1 MACAAPRPDRDCRHA
16 RRVAAHR
23 RAAESARAH
32 LSQTINAARCDVD
45 IKTERK
51 GRPYSLIS
59 MKNQASYDRRVAQRK
74 KDLANISM
82 IQN

>member
-1 MACAAPRPDRDCRHA
+1 MQTAF
-16 RRVAAHR
+16 VL

-51 GRPYSLIS
+51 GRPYGLIS